1 MPKFLPFLLHV
12 LDMMLYYSFILYG
25 ESFSQISCAKK
36 TDIRRP
42 GVYLQ
47 VLHIRECEG
56 RSLQVKIESQKKQT
70 PGIIKTTFL
79 QL

>member
-12 LDMMLYYSFILYG
+12 LDRTLYYSFILYG
-25 ESFSQISCAKK
+25 ESFSQIICANK

-47 VLHIRECEG
+47 VLHIREWEG
-56 RSLQVKIESQKKQT
+56 ISLQVKTESQKTQT